1 MIYKVAA
8 VRKHDLV
15 PKSINHKIHL
25 SFINLDFKLLSF
37 IYFFFNENTGKKSK
51 RGEVIST
58 YFVSWPVR
66 CLKT

>member
-37 IYFFFNENTGKKSK
+37 IYFFLMKTLEKNPSVEKLFL
-51 RGEVIST
+51 RIS
-58 YFVSWPVR
+58 
-66 CLKT
+66 CLGQSDV